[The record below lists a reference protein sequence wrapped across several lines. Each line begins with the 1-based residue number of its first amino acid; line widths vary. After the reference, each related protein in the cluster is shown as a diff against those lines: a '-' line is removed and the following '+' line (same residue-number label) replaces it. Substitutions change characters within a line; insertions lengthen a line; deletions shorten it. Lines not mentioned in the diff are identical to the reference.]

1 MSFFTYICIKI
12 FIIFSSSRVRIFLY
26 IFLIS
31 LYCSVRLIY
40 HFIKYCN
47 HMRNFYSFKLHKQYI
62 PKQIQLLTTLTK
74 RPWMLL
80 YCFLFSNRYLLTA
93 IVTFCMQQWTNFL
106 LEHSTALVLFLLKY
120 PQELLM
126 TNALYCHRK
135 SKIVLS
141 KFLVVFLK
149 LDSI

>member
-1 MSFFTYICIKI
+1 MFLNFCFFFTYICIKV
-12 FIIFSSSRVRIFLY
+12 FIIFSSSRVLIFLY

-40 HFIKYCN
+40 YFIKYCN
-47 HMRNFYSFKLHKQYI
+47 HMRNFYSFMLHKQDI

-80 YCFLFSNRYLLTA
+80 YCFLFSNWYLPIA
-93 IVTFCMQQWTNFL
+93 IVTFWMQQWTNFL

-126 TNALYCHRK
+126 TNTL
-135 SKIVLS
+135 
-141 KFLVVFLK
+141 
-149 LDSI
+149 